1 MIMKKNTPLT
11 AEEIKRKE
19 RVRTRLFVILVVFD
33 VLLVGYLIY
42 EMVSIFM
49 MRKG

>member
-1 MIMKKNTPLT
+1 MKKNTPLT
-11 AEEIKRKE
+11 AEEIQRKE